1 MKINLILPF
10 LIFGCFFVSGRVII
24 NYGTYKEMLRMYRE
38 DRIFFDKALQY
49 GLISDND
56 DEDNNDEDNNDED
69 NDNEDT
75 LLNPKEESE
84 WSISDWERYLKYLK
98 RLVDE
103 SKKAYYFWLIILI
116 PLLAILFYIL
126 IPLWSQ
132 GE

>member
-1 MKINLILPF
+1 MDVKINLILLF
-10 LIFGCFFVSGRVII
+10 LMSVCFFIFTRVVI

-38 DRIFFDKALQY
+38 DRIFFEKAQQY
-49 GLISDND
+49 GLISNK
-56 DEDNNDEDNNDED
+56 ENEE

-75 LLNPKEESE
+75 PLNPKEESE
-84 WSISDWERYLKYLK
+84 WSISDWERHLKYLK
-98 RLVDE
+98 HQVDE

-126 IPLWSQ
+126 MPLWSQ